1 MAVVVSIWPDRGLAV
16 EAPSTESILV
26 MPSAMMRT
34 SRGDSGVTPGEM
46 VLVRDVFRVRGGDRL
61 VRSLADDF
69 LDRAL
74 NWRNKVRVV
83 EERSV
88 DGMALFLERSKSC
101 ESVLKEAVD
110 QSRGCKGFSINRIT
124 LGGRRC

>member
-1 MAVVVSIWPDRGLAV
+1 
-16 EAPSTESILV
+16 
-26 MPSAMMRT
+26 MMRT

>member
-1 MAVVVSIWPDRGLAV
+1 
-16 EAPSTESILV
+16 

-61 VRSLADDF
+61 VLSLADDF

-88 DGMALFLERSKSC
+88 DGMALFLERSK
-101 ESVLKEAVD
+101 L
-110 QSRGCKGFSINRIT
+110 
-124 LGGRRC
+124 